1 MNIKAD
7 GKNLEQIFYG
17 LDTRYFIPRYQRDY
31 SWTSN
36 NELTELWN
44 DIITSYSDGKEYF
57 MGTLLLASREKNT
70 THYDIVDGQQ
80 RTISFMLLLS
90 VIQDYSKLV
99 SDGLIS
105 ENDLNCSYEKRED
118 IADSLFASVNRH
130 IKQDDYYLRA
140 NNKDSKF
147 FEDAL
152 DISLREVTT
161 NISNKSN
168 RVTKAKRFFQDKIK
182 KDFFGRSDSLN
193 EMKKFFRFIITK
205 LKFVTITVED
215 DFDAYV
221 IFESLNSK
229 GMDLSVADLLKNK
242 ILSNVSTNYQD
253 AALSEWD
260 DLVKKIQVVPASF
273 VDYIK
278 VYWNAYESM
287 DVTKATLYKTIRKTI
302 GNNEANTR
310 KFLSNLINNADSFDK
325 LKNKSNLNWP
335 KINTSGKW
343 AEKVA
348 EMNLL
353 GYTIHL
359 PCFLYAMKNNESILE
374 RLSELSL
381 NLLFRWVTICDYGIG
396 EIDSLFKKMLIDMKS
411 GKSNDQ
417 ILEGFLPLI
426 EKVQSSFKESFSN
439 YETESSTILKYI
451 ACKIELHLGS
461 TKALIPDF
469 LEVDLEH
476 VLPKNCDSWGEGLD
490 LFSKP
495 YPRWI
500 NSIGNTILLEKGKN
514 RKIKNSIFD
523 EKKKILSTS
532 EFHGARNI
540 SKLPEWSEEQIFYR
554 CEVLTDLAT
563 SIWKLDKTMC
573 KC

>member
-36 NELTELWN
+36 NELSELWN
-44 DIITSYSDGKEYF
+44 DIIASYSDGKEYF

-99 SDGLIS
+99 SDGTIPES
-105 ENDLNCSYEKRED
+105 DLNCSYEKRED

-152 DISLREVTT
+152 DISLREVTSA
-161 NISNKSN
+161 ISNKSN

-193 EMKKFFRFIITK
+193 ELKKFFRFIITK

-242 ILSNVSTNYQD
+242 ILSNVSSNYQD

-278 VYWNAYESM
+278 IYWNAYESM

-310 KFLSNLINNADSFDK
+310 KFLSNLISNADSFDK

-335 KINTSGKW
+335 KINISGKW

-374 RLSELSL
+374 KLSELSL
-381 NLLFRWVTICDYGIG
+381 NLLFRWVTVCDYGIG
-396 EIDSLFKKMLIDMKS
+396 EIDSLFKKILTDMKA
-411 GKSNDQ
+411 GKSNEQ
-417 ILEGFLPLI
+417 ILENFLPLI
-426 EKVQSSFKESFSN
+426 DKVQSSFKESFSS

-451 ACKIELHLGS
+451 ACKTELHLGS

-476 VLPKNCDSWGEGLD
+476 VLPKSCDSWGEHMNM
-490 LFSKP
+490 FSKP
-495 YPRWI
+495 YSRWI

-514 RKIKNSIFD
+514 RKIKNSSFD
-523 EKKKILSTS
+523 EKKKVLATS
-532 EFHGARNI
+532 EFNGAKNI
-540 SKLPEWSEEQIFYR
+540 STLGEWSEENIFYR
-554 CEVLTDLAT
+554 CEYLTSLAT
-563 SIWKLDKTMC
+563 SIWKLEKAMC
-573 KC
+573 KF